1 MDKAIFKLLSREEL
15 NKLSTQEQLDYM
27 HAHMRELRRQLD
39 ETKRQLE
46 ESKAILAKLG
56 TLRPPDRGD

>member
-1 MDKAIFKLLSREEL
+1 MGAPFKMLSQEEFNRL
-15 NKLSTQEQLDYM
+15 TSQEQWDYM

-46 ESKAILAKLG
+46 ESKAILANLSK
-56 TLRPPDRGD
+56 PPSSS